1 MIKKKAGRTAR
12 RTDAAPWTFLT
23 NHTHVLFCIQR
34 DPNVR
39 MRDVA
44 TAVGVT
50 ERAVQRIVLE
60 LEEAGYLVRTR
71 EGRRNRY
78 EVRSKQPLR
87 HEIEQHCDI
96 ADLLAVLLGA
106 PARASAGARGAAG
119 TRSRGKN

>member
-1 MIKKKAGRTAR
+1 MATQKAERTAR

-23 NHTHVLFCIQR
+23 NHTHVLFCIVR
-34 DPNVR
+34 DPDVR

-87 HEIEQHCDI
+87 HQIEKHCDV
-96 ADLLAVLLGA
+96 ADLLAVLTRG
-106 PARASAGARGAAG
+106 PARASTRARGAAG
-119 TRSRGKN
+119 IRSRGQN

>member
-1 MIKKKAGRTAR
+1 MATKKAGRTAR

-23 NHTHVLFCIQR
+23 NHTHVLFCIVR
-34 DPNVR
+34 DPDVR

-78 EVRSKQPLR
+78 KVRSKQPLR
-87 HEIEQHCDI
+87 HEIEQHCDV
-96 ADLLAVLLGA
+96 ADLLAVLTRG
-106 PARASAGARGAAG
+106 PAGASTRPSQAAG
-119 TRSRGKN
+119 TRSHGSN

>member
-1 MIKKKAGRTAR
+1 MTTRKGARTAR
-12 RTDAAPWTFLT
+12 RRDAAPWTFLT
-23 NHTHVLFCIQR
+23 NHTHVLFCIVR
-34 DPNVR
+34 DPDVR

-78 EVRSKQPLR
+78 EVRSRQPLR
-87 HEIEQHCDI
+87 HEIEQHCDV
-96 ADLLAVLLGA
+96 ADLLEVLTGSPSSA
-106 PARASAGARGAAG
+106 STRPAARRPRAKGV
-119 TRSRGKN
+119 N

>member
-1 MIKKKAGRTAR
+1 MPTKNGVRAARGR
-12 RTDAAPWTFLT
+12 DATPWTFLT
-23 NHTHVLFCIQR
+23 NHTHVLFCIVR
-34 DPNVR
+34 DPDVR

-78 EVRSKQPLR
+78 EVRLKQPLR
-87 HEIEQHCDI
+87 HQIEQHCDV
-96 ADLLAVLLGA
+96 ADLLAVLTRVPAGASA
-106 PARASAGARGAAG
+106 PARVAAG
-119 TRSRGKN
+119 IRSRSRK

>member
-1 MIKKKAGRTAR
+1 MPTKLGSRTAGRR
-12 RTDAAPWTFLT
+12 EAAPWTFLT
-23 NHTHVLFCIQR
+23 NHTHVLFCIER
-34 DPNVR
+34 DPDVR

-78 EVRSKQPLR
+78 EVRSKKPLR
-87 HEIEQHCDI
+87 HEIEQHCDV
-96 ADLLAVLLGA
+96 ADLLAVLTGS
-106 PARASAGARGAAG
+106 RAGASSRSRRAAG
-119 TRSRGKN
+119 R